1 MTGKMKRLIKELN
14 TPIVRKNYNPDNDSV
29 NTNDDVN
36 VPILVQLF
44 NKVLRMEKNES
55 SAKREV
61 IRSWYEFSEEFERQV
76 EEKLSKHRTKKNATS
91 KVYNELMKRIPITRL
106 NLRKRVEKTN
116 KVYRLFE
123 GVGVKKIEK
132 INITTANEISNFSQE
147 QIDLIISNVSSN

>member
-1 MTGKMKRLIKELN
+1 
-14 TPIVRKNYNPDNDSV
+14 
-29 NTNDDVN
+29 
-36 VPILVQLF
+36 
-44 NKVLRMEKNES
+44 
-55 SAKREV
+55 V
-61 IRSWYEFSEEFERQV
+61 IRSWYKFSEEFKRQV

-91 KVYNELMKRIPITRL
+91 KVYNELMKRIPITHL

-123 GVGVKKIEK
+123 GVGVEKIER